1 MNKINRR
8 KFVGGLATSSLL
20 LWLPKLQAQ
29 QSTPLVRY
37 DIASDAGQQ
46 MLDIYAYA
54 VGRMTQIPVGDPRSW
69 LWQWYTHAV
78 DGRTTKNA
86 EMERILGFNP
96 PLRQLAQDM
105 WNTCPHQGGD
115 PFYFLPWHRM
125 YVYFFEEI
133 VRFVSGVPSFT
144 LPYWNYTSPD
154 PSKRGI
160 VPVQFR
166 SPRAFIMLYRQNR
179 NPVANSNFPI
189 TTGQQG
195 DLMGIRNIMSTASYS
210 DSGFIQGVGTRIDTG
225 IHGFIHTLVGTETNM
240 GNVPYAASDPLFW
253 VHHANID
260 RMWASWNAAGRSNP
274 TGTQQGLT
282 QFVFADQTGARRLG
296 QVSDYLATEQLGYT
310 YDTLMAVD
318 GTEIRPTFNGQMLTR
333 SRRSVAADAADN
345 STPSVIARS
354 SEAVTIEAKPVQV
367 SLVPSQRSSMETDPS
382 QRYFLVLRDLRAP
395 SPPGVVYHIHLTHG
409 IAPPEE
415 NNYVGSVT
423 FFGAGSS
430 GQGSHAGATQSML
443 KPLYSFDVTDVMSA
457 IKDQGPLELIM
468 VTIVPNGTPASRAAI
483 GAIELGTQ

>member
-20 LWLPKLQAQ
+20 LWLPQLQAQ
-29 QSTPLVRY
+29 QSAPLVRY
-37 DIASDAGQQ
+37 DIASDAGRE
-46 MLDIYAYA
+46 MLDVYAYA
-54 VGRMTQIPVGDPRSW
+54 VGRMMQISVGDPRSW

-86 EMERILGFNP
+86 EMDRILGLSS

-133 VRFVSGVPSFT
+133 ARFVSGVPSFT
-144 LPYWNYTSPD
+144 LPYWDYTSPD
-154 PSKRGI
+154 PTKRGI

-166 SPRAFIMLYRQNR
+166 SPGEYLMLYKQDR
-179 NPVANSNFPI
+179 NPLANSSFPI

-195 DLMGIRNIMSTASYS
+195 DLMDARSIMSTASFS
-210 DSGFIQGVGTRIDTG
+210 NSGFIQGVGTRIDMG
-225 IHGFIHTLVGTETNM
+225 IHGFIHTLVGTATNM

-260 RMWASWNAAGRSNP
+260 RMWASWNAAGHSNP

-282 QFVFADQTGARRLG
+282 RFVFADRTGARRLA
-296 QVSDYLATEQLGYT
+296 QVSDYLSTERLGYT
-310 YDTLMAVD
+310 YDTLIAVD
-318 GTEIRPTFNGQMLTR
+318 GTEIRPAFNGQTLTR
-333 SRRSVAADAADN
+333 SRRSVADAARD
-345 STPSVIARS
+345 STPSVVARS
-354 SEAVTIEAKPVQV
+354 KEVVTIESRPVQV
-367 SLVPSQRSSMETDPS
+367 RLVPGQRSIMETDSS
-382 QRYFLVLRDLRAP
+382 QRYFLVLRDLRA
-395 SPPGVVYHIHLTHG
+395 SSQPGVVYHIHLTHG
-409 IAPPEE
+409 VAPPET

-423 FFGAGSS
+423 FFGAESF
-430 GQGSHAGATQSML
+430 GQGSQMGAMQSMMR
-443 KPLYSFDVTDVMSA
+443 PLYSFDVTKLMEV
-457 IKDQGPLELIM
+457 IKDQGPIELVE
-468 VTIVPNGTPASRAAI
+468 VTIVPNGIPASKVTI
-483 GAIELGTQ
+483 GAIELGVQ